1 MGLADCEHTGT
12 SPDAVEARGLGAL
25 RVGSIEHR
33 FFLSWRTLGVGLHRA
48 ERGESHEQ
56 SCGEVAGWQVRGDWC
71 RVSTPP
77 V

>member
-33 FFLSWRTLGVGLHRA
+33 FFFVENARCRSPAPT
-48 ERGESHEQ
+48 RGESHEQ
-56 SCGEVAGWQVRGDWC
+56 SCDL
-71 RVSTPP
+71 
-77 V
+77 